1 MDKVIGDGLPAGYEW
16 VYALSPI
23 IAGLLLGASVQ
34 PMVIFGFHWS
44 LILIAMNNLAVSG
57 HDTVLAMM
65 GPPVFAQAGAAL
77 AVMIKSHSPA
87 FKSTCVSAAVSAM
100 FGITEPAM
108 FGVNLPRK
116 KPLIAVCVGGGI
128 GGVIAGISGAQASAF
143 AFPSLVALPIFFG
156 KGFLLYLIAY
166 LTGLLV
172 AFIATLIFKFDVD
185 GEMVEDGPVE
195 NTIEKSLSV
204 EDVDLVGAGGQ

>member
-1 MDKVIGDGLPAGYEW
+1 MVEPYLASGNQGFSDLPPCILLVGFVTLFAFDPMGKVIGDGLAAEYEW

-23 IAGLLLGASVQ
+23 IAGLLLGASVH

-87 FKSTCVSAAVSAM
+87 FKSTCVFAAVSAM

-116 KPLIAVCVGGGI
+116 KP
-128 GGVIAGISGAQASAF
+128 
-143 AFPSLVALPIFFG
+143 
-156 KGFLLYLIAY
+156 
-166 LTGLLV
+166 
-172 AFIATLIFKFDVD
+172 
-185 GEMVEDGPVE
+185 
-195 NTIEKSLSV
+195 
-204 EDVDLVGAGGQ
+204 